1 VSWDTL
7 IHYIGN
13 LFANAGNEW
22 DVVWG
27 EFMTENDQ
35 ELQNALQALV
45 AVQEKYRDIFDNAS
59 EGIYQTTPQGTY
71 LSANPALARILGYDS
86 ASELITAVNDIEHQL
101 YLEPARR
108 REFIDRMRNQGRVI
122 GYESRVY
129 RKDGSTIWVSE
140 NCRCVRNE
148 AGDVLYYEGTC
159 TDITERRASGE
170 ALRESE
176 ERYALALRGANDGI
190 FDWNLKTGEIYFSER
205 WKQMLGCAADQV
217 RACPREWF
225 ERVHPDDLAPVQAAI
240 ASHWDG
246 STEHFEIE
254 HRMKHSDGGWR
265 WMLSR
270 GIAIRHPNNGKATRM
285 AGSMT
290 DVTQRKQVEEQLL
303 SEALRDALT
312 GLPNRALFMDRLE
325 RAVARGRRG
334 EGVRCAV
341 LFLDMDRFKVV
352 NDSLGHQAGDQ
363 LLIDFAK
370 RLSTCLRPGDTVAR
384 LGGDEFTVLLEDVQ
398 SEAEAT
404 HVADRMLASLKSS
417 FQVCGRDMI
426 VTASIGIALS
436 GTDSTR
442 PQDLLRDADTAMYR
456 AKAAGRNRHQ
466 LFDAAMHQ
474 RAVKLL
480 DTENDLRR
488 AVERNEFE
496 LHYQPIVEIGTG
508 RIKAFE
514 ALVRWRR
521 PERGLVMPGEFISL
535 AEETGLITS
544 IGKWVLNEACRQT
557 AAWHREIPNRADVGI
572 AVNLSAKQFTQP
584 DLREQ
589 IKEALRR
596 TGLPAES
603 LILEIT
609 ESVVMVNAEHA
620 AEVLRN
626 LKALGLRVNIDD
638 FGTGYSSLAYLQK
651 FPVDT
656 MKIDRSFISRLDG
669 TAENTEIVRTIVT
682 LAHNLSMTVTAE
694 GVETDMQ
701 LEYLARMA
709 CENSQGFLMSRPVN
723 ALAAGELLRNPAN
736 PIARAR
742 LRASA

>member
-1 VSWDTL
+1 
-7 IHYIGN
+7 
-13 LFANAGNEW
+13 
-22 DVVWG
+22 
-27 EFMTENDQ
+27 MTQNDQQ

-59 EGIYQTTPQGTY
+59 EGIYQSAPQGTY

-86 ASELITAVNDIEHQL
+86 ASDLITAVNDIENQL
-101 YLEPARR
+101 YVEPARR
-108 REFIDRMRNQGRVI
+108 REFIEQVRLQGRVTAH
-122 GYESRVY
+122 ESRVY
-129 RKDGSTIWVSE
+129 RKDAAVIWVSE
-140 NCRCVRNE
+140 NCRCVRNS
-148 AGDVLYYEGTC
+148 AGEVLYYEGTC
-159 TDITERRASGE
+159 TEITERRANSE

-190 FDWNLKTGEIYFSER
+190 FDWNLRTGEIYFSER
-205 WKQMLGCAADQV
+205 WKQMLGCGNAEV
-217 RACPREWF
+217 KACPREWF
-225 ERVHPDDLAPVQAAI
+225 ERVHQDDLAALQAAI

-254 HRMKHSDGGWR
+254 HRMRHADGGWR

-270 GIAIRHPNNGKATRM
+270 GIAIRHPNGKATRM

-290 DVTQRKQVEEQLL
+290 DVTQRKEVEEQLL
-303 SEALRDALT
+303 NEALHDALT
-312 GLPNRALFMDRLE
+312 GLPNRALFIDRLE
-325 RAVARGRRG
+325 RAVARGRRDDR
-334 EGVRCAV
+334 VHCAV

-363 LLIDFAK
+363 LLIDFAH
-370 RLSTCLRPGDTVAR
+370 RLSSCLRPGDTVAR
-384 LGGDEFTVLLEDVQ
+384 LGGDEFTVLLEEVCSE
-398 SEAEAT
+398 SEAT
-404 HVADRMLASLKSS
+404 QVADRMLAALKSD
-417 FQVCGRDMI
+417 FQVCGRDM
-426 VTASIGIALS
+426 VVSASIGIALS
-436 GTDSTR
+436 SGEGVR

-466 LFDAAMHQ
+466 VFDSAMHQ

-488 AVERNEFE
+488 AVERDEFE
-496 LHYQPIVEIGTG
+496 LHYQPIVEIETG

-521 PERGLVMPGEFISL
+521 PDRGLVMPGEFISV

-544 IGKWVLNEACRQT
+544 IGRWVLNEACRQT
-557 AAWHREIPNRADVGI
+557 AVWQAEIPGRSDIAI

-584 DLREQ
+584 DLCEQ
-589 IKEALRR
+589 VQEALRKAKLR
-596 TGLPAES
+596 AES

-609 ESVVMVNAEHA
+609 ESVVMVNAEQA
-620 AEVLRN
+620 AAVLRR
-626 LKALGLRVNIDD
+626 LKSLGARVNIDD

-656 MKIDRSFISRLDG
+656 MKIDRSFITRLDG
-669 TAENTEIVRTIVT
+669 SAENTEIVRTIVT

-694 GVETDMQ
+694 GVETEAQ
-701 LEYLARMA
+701 LEHLAGMA
-709 CENSQGFLMSRPVN
+709 CENSQGYLLSKP
-723 ALAAGELLRNPAN
+723 LAATAAAELLRNPTAL
-736 PIARAR
+736 ISRRR